1 MYNYKA
7 ILFDV
12 DGVVIT
18 SDYYANC
25 YSKLKDI
32 PVEYMLDF
40 FKGEFQDCLINKKDL
55 LEILPKYL
63 KDWKFEGTAQDFLQ
77 SWFNYESK
85 IDQSLITEVQKLR
98 QHGVKCVLATN
109 QEKHRANYLW
119 NRLNLKDYF
128 DEIYDSAKVGYK
140 KPDPNF
146 YNFIL
151 GQINCNAQEV
161 LYFDDTLSLINE
173 SSKLGI
179 KSIHYKSLNDLLN
192 NI

>member
-1 MYNYKA
+1 MNYKA

-18 SDYYANC
+18 SDYFANY

-32 PVEYMLDF
+32 PVQIMIDF
-40 FKGEFQDCLINKKDL
+40 FMGEFQDCLINKKDL
-55 LEILPKYL
+55 LEVLPKYL
-63 KDWKFEGTAQDFLQ
+63 EDWKFEGTAQDFLQ
-77 SWFNYESK
+77 SWFKYESI

-98 QHGVKCVLATN
+98 QQGIKCVLATN

-119 NRLNLKDYF
+119 NNLNLKDYF

-146 YNFIL
+146 YKFIL
-151 GQINCNAQEV
+151 GQINCNPQEV

-179 KSIHYKSLNDLLN
+179 KSIHYKSISDLFN